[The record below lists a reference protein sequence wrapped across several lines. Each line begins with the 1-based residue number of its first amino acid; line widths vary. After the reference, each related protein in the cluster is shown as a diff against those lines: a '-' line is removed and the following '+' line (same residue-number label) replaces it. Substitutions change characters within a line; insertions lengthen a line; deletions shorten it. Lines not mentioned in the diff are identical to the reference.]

1 VDFILPEFIIDSFT
15 LHLISG
21 IITVLTMMFL
31 GLEAKIDLPK
41 VPYPIVLDFFVFLS
55 FTFIFATIIQFAVVY
70 YFTKYESGECYFSS
84 NLIIN
89 DTESLNEEES
99 VTRRSMKNQPILLRS
114 KKTLIF
120 TFINFYLFLKSKKCW
135 DIIIESSK

>member
-1 VDFILPEFIIDSFT
+1 MDFILPEFIIDSFT

-55 FTFIFATIIQFAVVY
+55 FTFIFATIIQFAVVH

-99 VTRRSMKNQPILLRS
+99 VTRRSMKNQPVLLRS

-120 TFINFYLFLKSKKCW
+120 TFINFYLFLKSKKC
-135 DIIIESSK
+135 

>member
-1 VDFILPEFIIDSFT
+1 MDFILPEFIIDSFT

-120 TFINFYLFLKSKKCW
+120 TFINFYLFLKSKKC
-135 DIIIESSK
+135 